1 MKSTRNEH
9 VNGLV
14 RGAVGSVAGLAA
26 MGLYFKAMEALAERQ
41 DESPD
46 ADGGGEDPLERRDEL
61 DDISVVGRQSRKDEP
76 ATATV
81 GRLGYE
87 KVEGDEPDEEM
98 KQKLGRAVHWG
109 YGVLVGGLYGAL
121 RQEADAPDLVAGL
134 GYGTALWMVG
144 DEIMVPLLGL
154 SEGPTAHSIPE
165 HAKGLGAHLAYGAA
179 TAGATQALKRVM

>member
-1 MKSTRNEH
+1 MSATHNDH
-9 VNGLV
+9 VEGLV
-14 RGAVGSVAGLAA
+14 RGAVGSVVGLAV
-26 MGLYFKAMEALAERQ
+26 MGLYFKAAEAIGGRSDGAAESE
-41 DESPD
+41 DTGP
-46 ADGGGEDPLERRDEL
+46 DPLEARDEL
-61 DDISVVGRQSRKDEP
+61 DDISVVGRQGRDDEP

-81 GRLGYE
+81 GRIGYE
-87 KVEGDEPDEEM
+87 KAKGEEPDAET

-121 RQEADAPDLVAGL
+121 RQEADGPDLVAGL
-134 GYGTALWMVG
+134 GYGTALWVVG